1 MMWRGLAII
10 ALSGVFV
17 AGCVS
22 PATLKQTQA
31 ELDDARAQLVEEQR
45 RAAGQQEQL
54 SARIETLEEE
64 KTSLANELLAAQTD
78 TTQSRSRLN
87 AVRQSLED
95 EQQARRESERQ
106 LARIQD
112 DHQQTLRLSDE
123 LRRERDQERGR
134 ADDLRRQLTTVSA
147 ELEDRSQALTLAEER
162 IAKLDAGKAGV
173 EAELANTR
181 NQMRDVTIHLA
192 AERDNVAR
200 ISEEKQ
206 RLMTGTTTAQE
217 EIARLQNRVGE
228 LEAVAARASDLEQR
242 LSERDQEI
250 GRLREAAADRGS
262 LAVKADSLADEL
274 NNVKQRAASLT
285 AELATLTEAADRVRQ
300 ERDRYA
306 QEVSRLEQEAGAKAA
321 EIQRLTQT
329 QEALNKSLRAE
340 IAKGDIRIKQ
350 VRDKLTI
357 NMVDRILFD
366 SGRAELK
373 SNGLE
378 VLKRVS
384 DVLKTIA
391 DKQIRIEGHT
401 DNVPIGVKLRE
412 RFPTNWEL
420 STARAT
426 SVVRYLVD
434 HGGVD
439 PEKLTAAGHADTI
452 PVADNESE
460 EGRQANRRIEI
471 VLYPSDLPGL
481 IEKVQS

>member
-45 RAAGQQEQL
+45 RAAGEQEQL

-134 ADDLRRQLTTVSA
+134 ADDLQRQLTTVSA
-147 ELEDRSQALTLAEER
+147 ELEDRAQALTLAEER

-181 NQMRDVTIHLA
+181 NQMRDVTIQLA

-262 LAVKADSLADEL
+262 LAVKVDSLADEL

>member
-1 MMWRGLAII
+1 MRGKSLAII
-10 ALSGVFV
+10 ALGGMLVS
-17 AGCVS
+17 GCVS

-31 ELDDARAQLVEEQR
+31 ELDAARAQMAEEER
-45 RAAGQQEQL
+45 RAAGEQQQL
-54 SARIETLEEE
+54 SARIATLEDE
-64 KTSLANELLAAQTD
+64 KTSLANELLAAQTAGS
-78 TTQSRSRLN
+78 QSRSRLD
-87 AVRQSLED
+87 ALQQSLER
-95 EQQARRESERQ
+95 EQQARREFEQ
-106 LARIQD
+106 QFAQIKQD
-112 DHQQTLRLSDE
+112 YQQTVRISDE

-134 ADDLRRQLTTVSA
+134 ADDLQRQLTTARA
-147 ELEDRSQALTLAEER
+147 ELDDRAQALAQTEER
-162 IAKLDAGKAGV
+162 IAKLDADKAGV
-173 EAELANTR
+173 EAELANAR
-181 NQMRDVTIHLA
+181 NQMRDLTIQLA
-192 AERDNVAR
+192 AERDNVGR

-250 GRLREAAADRGS
+250 GRLRETAADRGS
-262 LAVKADSLADEL
+262 LAVKVDSLTDEL
-274 NNVKQRAASLT
+274 TNAKQRAASLT
-285 AELATLTEAADRVRQ
+285 AELATLSEEADRIRQ
-300 ERDRYA
+300 DRDRYA
-306 QEVSRLEQEAGAKAA
+306 QEVSRLEHDTGAKAE
-321 EIQRLTQT
+321 EIQRLTQA
-329 QEALNKSLRAE
+329 QEALNSSLQAE

-357 NMVDRILFD
+357 NMVDRVLFD

-434 HGGVD
+434 HGGVG
-439 PEKLTAAGHADTI
+439 PEKLTAAGHADTM

-481 IEKVQS
+481 IADVQS

>member
-45 RAAGQQEQL
+45 RAAGEQEQL

-134 ADDLRRQLTTVSA
+134 ADDLQRQLTTVSA

-262 LAVKADSLADEL
+262 LAVKVDSLADEL

>member
-45 RAAGQQEQL
+45 RAAGEQEQL

-134 ADDLRRQLTTVSA
+134 ADDLQRQLTTVSA